1 MQTFQAAMQR
11 DSDAAA
17 DIKSRGR
24 RLTHLQDSL
33 GEWRT
38 KLAADRKVRLPKY
51 PSFCRSLLWTHS
63 RRDKLQGTQSQR
75 ATKLAAAAHSAFLV
89 FTLSILQQRLN
100 EQQIASVDTN
110 AHTQWRCPR

>member
-38 KLAADRKVRLPKY
+38 KLAADRKVSCVSLFSFLPSQHQQVNCLF
-51 PSFCRSLLWTHS
+51 PALPLCR
-63 RRDKLQGTQSQR
+63 QGSM
-75 ATKLAAAAHSAFLV
+75 HVSM
-89 FTLSILQQRLN
+89 
-100 EQQIASVDTN
+100 
-110 AHTQWRCPR
+110 

>member
-1 MQTFQAAMQR
+1 MQTYLSGSGARMQTFQAAMQR

-38 KLAADRKVRLPKY
+38 KLAADRKVSCVYTP
-51 PSFCRSLLWTHS
+51 PP
-63 RRDKLQGTQSQR
+63 
-75 ATKLAAAAHSAFLV
+75 LV
-89 FTLSILQQRLN
+89 FAIT
-100 EQQIASVDTN
+100 ASASELTV
-110 AHTQWRCPR
+110 P